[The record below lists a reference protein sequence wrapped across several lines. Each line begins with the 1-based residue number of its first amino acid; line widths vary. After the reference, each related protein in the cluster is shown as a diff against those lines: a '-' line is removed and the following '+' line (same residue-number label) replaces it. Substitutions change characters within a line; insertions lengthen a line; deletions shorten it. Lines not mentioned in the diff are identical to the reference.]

1 LGIRLVRLAESCLGH
16 VVFILDVI
24 GAFLGDNAAV
34 GDDSLDGGSL
44 INIGGAEIG
53 IIRIKT
59 GAKDRGA
66 LTKTTKGEIKSVKS
80 NGIDAAA

>member
-1 LGIRLVRLAESCLGH
+1 
-16 VVFILDVI
+16 
-24 GAFLGDNAAV
+24 
-34 GDDSLDGGSL
+34 LDGGSL